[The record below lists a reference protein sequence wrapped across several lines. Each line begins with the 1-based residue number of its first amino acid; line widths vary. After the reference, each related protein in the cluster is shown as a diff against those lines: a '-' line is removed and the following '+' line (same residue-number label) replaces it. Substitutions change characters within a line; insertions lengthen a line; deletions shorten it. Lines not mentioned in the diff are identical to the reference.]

1 MPTPITIRRHPVLAF
16 CLCSGPAVLAASI
29 ALRADQGPPQGGGA
43 GRAMIPMAAST
54 IARDPA
60 AHIGENVSMMAAV
73 EAILS
78 KTVFLVDQDKTKAT
92 GQPVIVIAPA
102 LQTAPDL
109 NAYVTVQGEVIRFD
123 PAEIAKRGRNY
134 TLDLPPNLV
143 EKYRGQPAV
152 FATAVVT
159 SALIDIA
166 KRPIPPMTPTEVAMS
181 QAMKIINSASGTVR
195 GGLEKPDPAQ
205 MKEQVAALKKAFV
218 EVETLFKSGGPAGA
232 TKLATDA
239 LTHVTAMEQAV
250 GAAKWEDLKAAAG
263 SLQTMCASCHGQFR
277 DRMDDGTYRIRMGG
291 GQ

>member
-1 MPTPITIRRHPVLAF
+1 MLTISTIRRSPLVAF
-16 CLCSGPAVLAASI
+16 LLFSGVTALGASI

-43 GRAMIPMAAST
+43 GRAMVPMAAST

-60 AHIGENVSMMAAV
+60 SHIGMNVSMMAAV
-73 EAILS
+73 EAIVS

-123 PAEIAKRGRNY
+123 PAEIGKRARGY
-134 TLDLPPNLV
+134 TLDLPADLV

-152 FATAVVT
+152 LATAVVT
-159 SALIDIA
+159 AALVDIA
-166 KRPIPPMTPTEVAMS
+166 KRPISPPTPTEVAMS
-181 QAMKIINSASGTVR
+181 QAMKIINSASANVR

-205 MKEQVAALKKAFV
+205 MKEQVAALKKAFA

-232 TKLATDA
+232 TKLASEA
-239 LTHVTAMEQAV
+239 LTHVTAMEQAT
-250 GAAKWEDLKAAAG
+250 GAAKWDEVKAAAG
-263 SLQTMCASCHGQFR
+263 NLQTMCAGCHGQFR